1 MSRMDAA
8 KVSAASDKNVET
20 FLNSTCAG
28 PKGESH
34 LWASKRVTDG
44 PNSDHERRRHRVAAE
59 FRQKAWVLRAAAIER
74 PESGVVL
81 TAQRNTRL
89 TTHETYDFLHSCT
102 GFVIESMQY
111 LPR

>member
-1 MSRMDAA
+1 MPRR
-8 KVSAASDKNVET
+8 E
-20 FLNSTCAG
+20 
-28 PKGESH
+28 
-34 LWASKRVTDG
+34 RVTDG

-81 TAQRNTRL
+81 MAQRNTRL
-89 TTHETYDFLHSCT
+89 TTHETSAFLHSCT
-102 GFVIESMQY
+102 GIVIEPMQY